1 MLLLAA
7 VLNLALL
14 TSDKYPDKDKPDDQ
28 LLITALKA
36 YEITAQPIDWR
47 STDVKWSDFDAALVY
62 STWDYYE
69 DYPRFLKVLK
79 DIEDQD
85 VKIYNSS
92 SIIQWNSN
100 KKYLQDLEALGL
112 KPIES
117 VYLSSSEL
125 SKLPAILIEKGWDEC
140 VIKPQVSTDGHHTY
154 RFNRSNLKDLFKV
167 LINFDDQFVI
177 QPFAEEIIKEG
188 EWSFVFFNNEYVHCV
203 LKTPKKGDFIVNKRT
218 QIEPPDWM
226 IEEAKKIV
234 KTINLSALKLR
245 VDVIRRG
252 NELRIMEI
260 EMIEPNLY
268 LKYYP
273 GSEKQLAKIISEK
286 LHRSSEEASLQEKQ

>member
-14 TSDKYPDKDKPDDQ
+14 TSDKIPNKDKPDDQ
-28 LLITALKA
+28 ILIRALQE
-36 YEITAQPIDWR
+36 YEIQTQPIDWR
-47 STDVKWSDFDAALVY
+47 SKDVVWSDFDAALVY

-69 DYPRFLKVLK
+69 DYPQFLKIIKEMEEQGLEV
-79 DIEDQD
+79 
-85 VKIYNSS
+85 YNSS
-92 SIIQWNSN
+92 SIIHWNSN
-100 KKYLQDLEALGL
+100 KKYLEDLEALGL

-125 SKLPAILIEKGWDEC
+125 HKLPEILTLKGWDEC
-140 VIKPQVSTDGHHTY
+140 VIKPQVSTSGHHTY
-154 RFNRSNLKDLFKV
+154 RFNRSNLQELV
-167 LINFDDQFVI
+167 HGLINSYDQFII

-188 EWSFVFFNNEYVHCV
+188 EWSFVFFNNEYIHCI
-203 LKTPKKGDFIVNKRT
+203 LKQPKKDDFIVSKKT
-218 QIEPPDWM
+218 KIQPPDWM
-226 IEEAKKIV
+226 IQEAKKILA
-234 KTINLSALKLR
+234 TINLPALKVR

-268 LKYYP
+268 LKHYP
-273 GSEKQLAKIISEK
+273 GSENQLAKIISERLNLLSNK
-286 LHRSSEEASLQEKQ
+286 SPSEQKQ